1 MVKVSRIWSPCLDSL
16 FSSIPKFGKV
26 LHIEGWQ
33 KCCIVDVMISNV
45 LAKIFG
51 FQNFTYGTVLTVG
64 RQNYLIL
71 VSEKF
76 CHFRHLVRLYF
87 DIIHTTYV
95 KYRLSYPYQIM
106 YVGKICSIFSENR
119 RRPSLLKTNC

>member
-1 MVKVSRIWSPCLDSL
+1 MLHSRCYD
-16 FSSIPKFGKV
+16 FKRFGKNIWFSE
-26 LHIEGWQ
+26 L
-33 KCCIVDVMISNV
+33 
-45 LAKIFG
+45 
-51 FQNFTYGTVLTVG
+51 YGTVLTVG